1 MADNLVFRRRA
12 SKRWGGPPPRDELVV
27 DPMLVRIA
35 GRQREA
41 LRLKAEQIIAAE
53 LPRLRA
59 AIETLTATLRG
70 RRVA

>member
-1 MADNLVFRRRA
+1 MAHNLVFHGKA
-12 SKRWGGPPPRDELVV
+12 GKRWGGPPPRDELVV

-35 GRQREA
+35 ERQRNA
-41 LRLKAEQIIAAE
+41 LRLKAEQTIAAE

-59 AIETLTATLRG
+59 AVEMLTATLRG